1 MKFYCRFDVAPSL
14 NKDKVYDIHDNVD
27 RVSYV
32 DSTRL
37 VERFILEG
45 HNLNEVRAKALRSG
59 LYSGDLSEIQN
70 DDSIPIPVYDM
81 DPAVASPIID
91 ELKSRMSK
99 KKAENAT
106 TISNDD
112 ANSSASLPK
121 TGLTDNNSEKQ

>member
-14 NKDKVYDIHDNVD
+14 NKDKIYDTHDNVD

-45 HNLNEVRAKALRSG
+45 HNLNEVRAKSLRSG
-59 LYSGDLSEIQN
+59 MYSGDLREIDA
-70 DDSIPIPVYDM
+70 DDSIPIPVYGM

-91 ELKSRMSK
+91 ELKSRMENN
-99 KKAENAT
+99 KADNAT
-106 TISNDD
+106 TNSNDD
-112 ANSSASLPK
+112 ANSSASPSMTGSVENK
-121 TGLTDNNSEKQ
+121 TE